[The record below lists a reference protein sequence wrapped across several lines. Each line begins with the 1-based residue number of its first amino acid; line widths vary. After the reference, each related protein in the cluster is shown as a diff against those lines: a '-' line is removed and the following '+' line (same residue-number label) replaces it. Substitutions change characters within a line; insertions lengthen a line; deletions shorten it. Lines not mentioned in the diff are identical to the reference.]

1 MHSRITDTKTLIDT
15 WDAIMRPG
23 DEPTRALVNTLN
35 LALGTLGTRY
45 TSNDYLRWKRGDRKV
60 PERVR
65 VVFIRAVLQH
75 ELGQKAGT
83 RLADLICS

>member
-1 MHSRITDTKTLIDT
+1 
-15 WDAIMRPG
+15 MRPG
-23 DEPTRALVNTLN
+23 DEPTRALVNALN
-35 LALGTLGTRY
+35 QALGTRY

-65 VVFIRAVLQH
+65 AVFIRAVLQH
-75 ELGQKAGT
+75 ELGRKAGR